1 MVLLKV
7 NNEAARLNL
16 ASTSQKILKQYED
29 VAEGMEAN
37 FTNHMLGEMRK
48 SVNKETPDSAAMDYY
63 NSLMDDEHSK
73 TMAASKNG
81 LGVKGMILDQI
92 LPQHLKQLRNP
103 QAAQHQIAKYES
115 SPGRKDSAKEI
126 SHE

>member
-1 MVLLKV
+1 MKV
-7 NNEAARLNL
+7 NPQARLDQ
-16 ASTSQKILKQYED
+16 ASTNQKILKQYED

-37 FTNHMLGEMRK
+37 FTNHMLSEMRK
-48 SVNKETPDSAAMDYY
+48 SVNKETPDSPATEYY
-63 NSLMDDEHSK
+63 NSLMDEERSK
-73 TMAASKNG
+73 MMAGSKNG

-103 QAAQHQIAKYES
+103 VAPQQQIAKYES
-115 SPGRKDSAKEI
+115 VSGRADSAKEI

>member
-1 MVLLKV
+1 MVVLKV
-7 NNEAARLNL
+7 NPQARLDQ

-37 FTNHMLGEMRK
+37 FTNHMLSEMRK
-48 SVNKETPDSAAMDYY
+48 SVNKETPDSASMDYY

-73 TMAASKNG
+73 MMAASKNG

-103 QAAQHQIAKYES
+103 VAPQQQIAKYES
-115 SPGRKDSAKEI
+115 VSGRADSAKEI